1 MPSESVN
8 CISCRKKMGEKQE
21 KNYLDHRDRGWQ
33 IARNN
38 VCEDACNWCYWYA
51 WDNASRVSSFQNL
64 ERRVKQIK

>member
-1 MPSESVN
+1 
-8 CISCRKKMGEKQE
+8 MGEKQE

-51 WDNASRVSSFQNL
+51 WDNASRVSTFQNL
-64 ERRVKQIK
+64 ERREK